1 MLYCSIPPAHGLRRP
16 QAHALVYTLVA
27 DRPGS
32 NELSDVRT
40 QLWEDRLRQAQAI
53 PRRAIER
60 GELAADTDP
69 AAMIDMLVG
78 PIYLR
83 RFVQGRPMTAT
94 EIDDLATRVVA
105 AFTPR
110 LPPGSTAPGV
120 ARITG
125 GSPATTLTPRTL
137 RRIPRRCRPWRA
149 ATTTSA
155 PSTSQFHDHYCGQTV
170 AAKRPG
176 QLSAAATS
184 ASSITGRGAH
194 PVVAAAVAGDP
205 GSDGDQA
212 GPDGGAAGPGVERE
226 ASTPAARVRLAV
238 MAARVSQAAFA
249 GKCPEGW
256 ASGPSFQSAKTCSMM
271 AWSRWCA
278 SAWIVSNGLSVK
290 TAW

>member
-1 MLYCSIPPAHGLRRP
+1 
-16 QAHALVYTLVA
+16 
-27 DRPGS
+27 
-32 NELSDVRT
+32 
-40 QLWEDRLRQAQAI
+40 
-53 PRRAIER
+53 
-60 GELAADTDP
+60 
-69 AAMIDMLVG
+69 MIDMLVG

-83 RFVQGRPMTAT
+83 RFIQGRPMTAT

-212 GPDGGAAGPGVERE
+212 GPDGGAAGPGVEGGGEHAGGAGQVGGDGGQGEPGGVRRE
-226 ASTPAARVRLAV
+226 VPGGQVGERPVVPVGEDLLDDGVVAVVRLGLDRLERAV
-238 MAARVSQAAFA
+238 GEDGVVAPGTVEVADPADDQPGGDRAAFFFLA
-249 GKCPEGW
+249 N
-256 ASGPSFQSAKTCSMM
+256 A
-271 AWSRWCA
+271 
-278 SAWIVSNGLSVK
+278 V
-290 TAW
+290 